1 MNVEQMKR
9 IDAQILLL
17 KNRPLK
23 EKYCLSSVPLAK
35 EPSSIYGLDDAT
47 GKKIDAFI
55 SANRG
60 TVQTTTLY
68 DEVMIFLERLN
79 RKLEGAFSRKNGA
92 INEAKFYDYAYID
105 KSTWSSMKNNL
116 IVPKKKTVL
125 KLAIALQLNE
135 DEAMRLMQKINDSF
149 DYDDKQDLVI
159 LALLNLK
166 IYDITTVIDTLEF
179 YQMQGQ
185 PYFDSIY
192 DSPEEQARKRKEFEE
207 QRKKQH
213 QQKFTGLTQA

>member
-1 MNVEQMKR
+1 MNTEQIKQ
-9 IDAQILLL
+9 IEAQIQLL

-23 EKYCLSSVPLAK
+23 EKFRFSSSVMTK
-35 EPSSIYGLDDAT
+35 EISPIYGMDSAT
-47 GKKIDAFI
+47 NQKIDAFI

-60 TVQTTTLY
+60 NAQTATLY
-68 DEVMIFLERLN
+68 EEVMLYLERLN
-79 RKLEGAFSRKNGA
+79 RETDGAFSRKNGA
-92 INEAKFYDYAYID
+92 INEAKFYEYAYID

-125 KLAIALQLNE
+125 KLAIALRLSE
-135 DEAMRLMQKINDSF
+135 DEAMRLMQKINDCF
-149 DYDDKQDLVI
+149 DYDDKQDLIV

-192 DSPEEQARKRKEFEE
+192 DSPEEQARKRKEFKA
-207 QRKKQH
+207 QRKRER
-213 QQKFTGLTQA
+213 QQKLSDLSDS